1 MRLKKIIA
9 SVLALATV
17 STVGAMGVSAAE
29 TIGYS
34 TPTEPGTYLYGDVD
48 QSGEVRV
55 NDIQLIRRA
64 ILHIDE
70 SMDGNRIAD
79 VSKDGQVRVND
90 ILLIRRVLLHLDDD
104 LGSFTIYADDVLGG
118 DTLEVIDAID
128 DITNVDK
135 DTISEISTDLV
146 AILDSYT
153 KMSAEEK
160 AELDCMPLIEAAIE
174 NATEFATA
182 LQNADADTV
191 DNLAATISNIVS
203 VYEELKATGVDKN
216 TLLQQAQ
223 ILLADNNVTI
233 DANTQAYLLSV
244 LAQAKAICDANGG
257 VITGEQLL
265 VILNSLKG

>member
-17 STVGAMGVSAAE
+17 STVGAMSVSAAE

-55 NDIQLIRRA
+55 NDIQLIRRS

-90 ILLIRRVLLHLDDD
+90 ILLIRRVLLHLDDA
-104 LGSFTIYADDVLGG
+104 LGSFTIYADNVLGG
-118 DTLEVIDAID
+118 DTVDVIDAIGD
-128 DITNVDK
+128 VTNVDK
-135 DTISEISTDLV
+135 DTISEVSTELV
-146 AILDSYT
+146 SILDSYS

-160 AELDCMPLIEAAIE
+160 ANLDCLPLIKASVEK
-174 NATEFATA
+174 ATALATA
-182 LQNADADTV
+182 LQNADTSNADT
-191 DNLAATISNIVS
+191 LATTISNIVS

-216 TLLQQAQ
+216 TILQQIQ
-223 ILLADNNVTI
+223 TLLADNNITF

-265 VILNSLKG
+265 AIVNSLK